1 MQTNP
6 QKNSMKDLQFPLYS
20 IKLNELFFL
29 KNKMKDTFITYF
41 DEAHPEVSK
50 GEIESDDEIKALV
63 LQSLQKIDF
72 SGALL
77 REVEDYLSKI
87 ENNPKYTYKT
97 QGAGE
102 LYSYL
107 LEEFTEEIIEFYWI
121 RSYAIRTIN
130 DLKTHT
136 EEWIALVHITEVVYD
151 EYHRSV
157 LEGEVVTFLQAD
169 AFMKYLIEQKFN
181 CYHQVLE
188 IFDITPDS
196 KYYLELTEY
205 LDDEIMIEIAEL
217 GNALDKIKGE
227 VL

>member
-1 MQTNP
+1 
-6 QKNSMKDLQFPLYS
+6 MKDLQFPLYS

-29 KNKMKDTFITYF
+29 KNKMKDTFIMYF

-50 GEIESDDEIKALV
+50 GEIESDDEIKSLV

-77 REVEDYLSKI
+77 REVEAYLSEI
-87 ENNPKYTYKT
+87 ENNAKYTYKT

-107 LEEFTEEIIEFYWI
+107 LEEFTDEIIEFYWI

-130 DLKTHT
+130 EIKTHT
-136 EEWIALVHITEVVYD
+136 EEWIALVHITEAVYD

-169 AFMKYLIEQKFN
+169 AYMKYLIEQKFN
-181 CYHQVLE
+181 CYRQLLE
-188 IFDITPDS
+188 IFDIRPDS

-217 GNALDKIKGE
+217 GDSLDKIKGE
-227 VL
+227 IL

>member
-1 MQTNP
+1 
-6 QKNSMKDLQFPLYS
+6 MKDLQFPLYS

-77 REVEDYLSKI
+77 REVEDYLSEI

-97 QGAGE
+97 QVAGE

-169 AFMKYLIEQKFN
+169 AYMKYLIEQKFN
-181 CYHQVLE
+181 CYLQVLE
-188 IFDITPDS
+188 IFDITPAS

-217 GNALDKIKGE
+217 GDALDKVKGA